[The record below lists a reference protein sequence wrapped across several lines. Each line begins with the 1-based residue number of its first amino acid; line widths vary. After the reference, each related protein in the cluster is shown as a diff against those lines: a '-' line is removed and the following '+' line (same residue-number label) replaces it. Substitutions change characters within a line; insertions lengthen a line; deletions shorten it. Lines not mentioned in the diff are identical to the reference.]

1 MTKKKIILTVLIL
14 KLFINLSVHADTL
27 KEINILGNERIPNE
41 SISMFSGVKI
51 NDEINDFKIDEILK
65 NLYETNFF
73 DEVSVLFEK
82 NILLIKVKEQ
92 PIIDSVVIEGVT
104 AKKYNKAILE
114 NLKLKSRSSYN
125 EYSLFEET
133 KNLKSVLKNFGF
145 YFATVE
151 PYVEKLPNNLIK
163 IVYKI
168 ELGDKSK
175 IKKISFVGD
184 KIFKDRKLKNIIVS
198 EEYKFWKFLSNRKF
212 LNEEMENLDKRL
224 LKNFYL
230 NRGYYNV
237 EINSS
242 FAKMI
247 NDTEFELIY
256 NINAGNKVY
265 FNELFIS
272 YPEDFN
278 EINYQ
283 KLKELL
289 VDLNGKPYSINSVE
303 KILNEIDQITIN
315 EEFKSIS
322 ANIDEKIFEDKI
334 DIKFIIKETE
344 NYVVERINIFGNNVT
359 RESVIRNQLLIDEGD
374 PFNEIL
380 AKKSEN
386 NLKSLNFFRNVKS
399 EMVEG
404 ENEKT
409 KIINIYVEEKP
420 TGEIAAGA
428 GVGTSG
434 GTITAGVKENNY
446 LGKGLAVEA
455 NATITP
461 ETIKGLFSVSNPNYN
476 NSDKL
481 VFFNAQAIEIDRLK
495 NNGYKTNKT
504 GFELGTEFEY
514 LDDLS
519 FGISTSNFFEKIETN
534 STAST
539 RQKAQKGNYF
549 DAFVKFDFF
558 YDKRNQ
564 KFRPTD
570 GFYSKYDLDVPLIS
584 DNNTLTNSYDFKFFN
599 ELYEN
604 NVTSFSILL
613 KAANSITGD
622 NIKLTERLIIPSS
635 RLRGFEPGKVG
646 PKDGDDFIG
655 GNYVTAINFNTTLPQ
670 ILPNMQNLDS
680 SIFIDAVNIWG
691 IDYDSSLSDTNKIRS
706 SIGIGIDWFTILG
719 PLSFSLS
726 EVITKEDSD
735 IEESFRF
742 RLGTTF

>member
-1 MTKKKIILTVLIL
+1 MD
-14 KLFINLSVHADTL
+14 NL
-27 KEINILGNERIPNE
+27 R
-41 SISMFSGVKI
+41 
-51 NDEINDFKIDEILK
+51 
-65 NLYETNFF
+65 
-73 DEVSVLFEK
+73 
-82 NILLIKVKEQ
+82 
-92 PIIDSVVIEGVT
+92 
-104 AKKYNKAILE
+104 
-114 NLKLKSRSSYN
+114 LKSRSSYN
-125 EYSLFEET
+125 EYLLFEET
-133 KNLKSVLKNFGF
+133 KKLKSTLKNFGF

-184 KIFKDRKLKNIIVS
+184 KIFKDRKLKNIIIS

-212 LNEEMENLDKRL
+212 LNEEIENLDKRL

-230 NRGYYNV
+230 NKGYYNV

-256 NINAGNKVY
+256 NINAGNKIY
-265 FNELFIS
+265 FNDLSIS
-272 YPEDFN
+272 YLGDFN

-283 KLKELL
+283 KLNKLL
-289 VDLNGKPYSINSVE
+289 VNLNGKPYSINSVE
-303 KILNEIDQITIN
+303 KILNQIDQITIN

-344 NYVVERINIFGNNVT
+344 SYFVERINIFGNNVT
-359 RESVIRNQLLIDEGD
+359 RESVIRNQLIIDEGD

-386 NLKSLNFFRNVKS
+386 NLKSLNFFKSVKS
-399 EMVEG
+399 EIVEG
-404 ENEKT
+404 EIEKS

-434 GTITAGVKENNY
+434 GTISAGVKENNY
-446 LGKGLAVEA
+446 LGKGFAVEA

-461 ETIKGLFSVSNPNYN
+461 ETIKGLFSISNPNYN

-504 GFELGTEFEY
+504 GFELGAEFEY

-519 FGISTSNFFEKIETN
+519 FGIATSNFFETIETN
-534 STAST
+534 ATAST

-564 KFRPTD
+564 KFRPSD
-570 GFYSKYDLDVPLIS
+570 GFYSKYDLDVPLLS
-584 DNNTLTNSYDFKFFN
+584 DNNTLTNSYDLKFFN

-613 KAANSITGD
+613 KSANSISGD
-622 NIKLTERLIIPSS
+622 NIKLTERLIIPSG

-646 PKDGDDFIG
+646 PKDGNDFIG

-670 ILPNMQNLDS
+670 ILPNMQNLDT
-680 SIFIDAVNIWG
+680 SIFIDAANIWG

-706 SIGIGIDWFTILG
+706 SIGIGIDWFTVLG
-719 PLSFSLS
+719 PLNFSLS

-735 IEESFRF
+735 VEESFRF

>member
-1 MTKKKIILTVLIL
+1 MIKIKIILFVLL
-14 KLFINLSVHADTL
+14 FKFFINLPLHADTL
-27 KEINILGNERIPNE
+27 KEITISGNDRIPDE
-41 SISMFSGVKI
+41 TISMFSGVKL

-82 NILLIKVKEQ
+82 NILVIKVSEQ

-125 EYSLFEET
+125 EYLLFEET
-133 KNLKSVLKNFGF
+133 KKLKSILKNFGF

-212 LNEEMENLDKRL
+212 LNEDIENLDKRL

-230 NRGYYNV
+230 NKGYYNV

-247 NDTEFELIY
+247 NDNEFELIY

-265 FNELFIS
+265 FNELSIS
-272 YPEDFN
+272 FPKDFN
-278 EINYQ
+278 EINYK
-283 KLKELL
+283 KLNEVL
-289 VDLNGKPYSINSVE
+289 VNLNEKPYSINSVE

-315 EEFKSIS
+315 EEFRSIT

-344 NYVVERINIFGNNVT
+344 SYIVERINIFGNNVT
-359 RESVIRNQLLIDEGD
+359 RESVIRNQLIIDEGD

-386 NLKSLNFFRNVKS
+386 NLKSLNFFKNVKS
-399 EMVEG
+399 EIVEG
-404 ENEKT
+404 DLEKS
-409 KIINIYVEEKP
+409 KIINIYVEEKA

-428 GVGTSG
+428 GVGSSG
-434 GTITAGVKENNY
+434 GTISAGVKENNY

-461 ETIKGLFSVSNPNYN
+461 ETIKGLLSISNPNYN

-519 FGISTSNFFEKIETN
+519 LGIATSNFLEKIETN

-584 DNNTLTNSYDFKFFN
+584 DNNTLTNSYDLKFFN

-622 NIKLTERLIIPSS
+622 DIKLTERLIIPSS
-635 RLRGFEPGKVG
+635 RLKGFEPGKVG
-646 PKDGDDFIG
+646 PKDGNDFIG

-680 SIFIDAVNIWG
+680 SIFIDAANIWG

-706 SIGIGIDWFTILG
+706 SIGIGIDWFTVLG

-735 IEESFRF
+735 VEESFRF

>member
-1 MTKKKIILTVLIL
+1 MIKKIILSVLLL
-14 KLFINLSVHADTL
+14 KLFISLSVQANTL
-27 KEINILGNERIPNE
+27 KEINISGNDRIPDE
-41 SISMFSGVKI
+41 TISMFSGVKL

-65 NLYETNFF
+65 NLYKTNFF
-73 DEVSVLFEK
+73 DDVSVLFEK
-82 NILLIKVKEQ
+82 NILVIKVKER
-92 PIIDSVVIEGVT
+92 PIIDSVVIEGIT

-125 EYSLFEET
+125 EYLLFEET
-133 KNLKSVLKNFGF
+133 KNLKSILKNFGF
-145 YFATVE
+145 YFAKVE

-184 KIFKDRKLKNIIVS
+184 KIFKDRKLKNVVVS

-212 LNEEMENLDKRL
+212 LNEDIENLDKRL

-230 NRGYYNV
+230 NKGYYNV

-247 NDTEFELIY
+247 NDDEFELIY
-256 NINAGNKVY
+256 NINAGSKVY
-265 FNELFIS
+265 FNELSIS

-283 KLKELL
+283 KLNELL
-289 VDLNGKPYSINSVE
+289 VNLNGKPYSINSVE
-303 KILNEIDQITIN
+303 KILNQIDQITIN

-344 NYVVERINIFGNNVT
+344 SYFVERINIFGNNVT
-359 RESVIRNQLLIDEGD
+359 RESVIRNQLIIDEGD

-386 NLKSLNFFRNVKS
+386 NLKSLNFFKNVKS
-399 EMVEG
+399 EIVEG
-404 ENEKT
+404 EVEKS

-434 GTITAGVKENNY
+434 GTISAGVKENNY

-461 ETIKGLFSVSNPNYN
+461 ETIKGLFSISNPNYN

-504 GFELGTEFEY
+504 GFELGAEFEY

-519 FGISTSNFFEKIETN
+519 FGIATSNFFETIETN
-534 STAST
+534 ATAST

-584 DNNTLTNSYDFKFFN
+584 DNNTLTNSYDLKFFN

-604 NVTSFSILL
+604 NVTTFSILL
-613 KAANSITGD
+613 KAANSIAGD
-622 NIKLTERLIIPSS
+622 DIKLTERLIIPSS

-646 PKDGDDFIG
+646 PKDGKDFIG
-655 GNYVTAINFNTTLPQ
+655 GNYVTAINLNTTLPQ

-680 SIFIDAVNIWG
+680 SIFIDAANIWG
-691 IDYDSSLSDTNKIRS
+691 VDYDSSLSDTNKIRS

-735 IEESFRF
+735 VEESFRF

>member
-1 MTKKKIILTVLIL
+1 MIKNKLIL
-14 KLFINLSVHADTL
+14 SVLLFIFFVNISVQAETIKDIT
-27 KEINILGNERIPNE
+27 ISGNNRIPDQT
-41 SISMFSGVKI
+41 ISMFSGVKV
-51 NDEINDFKIDEILK
+51 NDEIDDFKINEILK

-82 NILLIKVKEQ
+82 NILVIKVKEQ
-92 PIIDSVVIEGVT
+92 PIIDTVVIEGIT
-104 AKKYNKAILE
+104 AKKYNKALLE
-114 NLKLKSRSSYN
+114 NLKLKTRSSYN
-125 EYSLFEET
+125 EYLLFEET
-133 KNLKSVLKNFGF
+133 KNLISILKNFGF

-151 PYVEKLPNNLIK
+151 PYVEKLPNNLVK
-163 IVYKI
+163 IIYKI

-198 EEYKFWKFLSNRKF
+198 EEYKFWKFLSDRKF
-212 LNEEMENLDKRL
+212 LNEEIENLDRRL

-230 NRGYYNV
+230 NKGYYNV

-247 NDTEFELIY
+247 NDSEFELIY

-265 FNELFIS
+265 FNELSIS
-272 YPEDFN
+272 YPGDFN
-278 EINYQ
+278 EANYQ
-283 KLKELL
+283 KLNELL
-289 VDLNGKPYSINSVE
+289 LNLNGKPYSINSVE
-303 KILNEIDQITIN
+303 KILNQIDQITIN

-322 ANIDEKIFEDKI
+322 ANIDEKIFDDKI
-334 DIKFIIKETE
+334 DIKFIIKETAS
-344 NYVVERINIFGNNVT
+344 YVVERINIFGNNVT
-359 RESVIRNQLLIDEGD
+359 RESVIRNQMIIDEGD

-386 NLKSLNFFRNVKS
+386 NLKSLNFFKKVKS
-399 EMVEG
+399 EIVDG
-404 ENEKT
+404 ENEKS
-409 KIINIYVEEKP
+409 KIINIYIEEKP

-434 GTITAGVKENNY
+434 GTISAGVKENNY

-504 GFELGTEFEY
+504 GFELGAEFEY
-514 LDDLS
+514 LDDLN
-519 FGISTSNFFEKIETN
+519 FGIATSNFFEKIETN

-584 DNNTLTNSYDFKFFN
+584 DNNTLSNSYDLKFFN

-604 NVTSFSILL
+604 NVTSISILL

-622 NIKLTERLIIPSS
+622 DIKLTERLIIPSS

-646 PKDGDDFIG
+646 PKDGNDFIG

-670 ILPNMQNLDS
+670 VLPNMQNLDS
-680 SIFIDAVNIWG
+680 SIFIDAANIWG
-691 IDYDSSLSDTNKIRS
+691 VDYDSSLSDTNEIRT
-706 SIGIGIDWFTILG
+706 SIGIGVDWFTIIG

-726 EVITKEDSD
+726 EVITKEESD

>member
-1 MTKKKIILTVLIL
+1 
-14 KLFINLSVHADTL
+14 
-27 KEINILGNERIPNE
+27 
-41 SISMFSGVKI
+41 
-51 NDEINDFKIDEILK
+51 
-65 NLYETNFF
+65 
-73 DEVSVLFEK
+73 
-82 NILLIKVKEQ
+82 
-92 PIIDSVVIEGVT
+92 
-104 AKKYNKAILE
+104 
-114 NLKLKSRSSYN
+114 
-125 EYSLFEET
+125 
-133 KNLKSVLKNFGF
+133 
-145 YFATVE
+145 
-151 PYVEKLPNNLIK
+151 
-163 IVYKI
+163 
-168 ELGDKSK
+168 
-175 IKKISFVGD
+175 
-184 KIFKDRKLKNIIVS
+184 
-198 EEYKFWKFLSNRKF
+198 
-212 LNEEMENLDKRL
+212 
-224 LKNFYL
+224 
-230 NRGYYNV
+230 
-237 EINSS
+237 
-242 FAKMI
+242 MI

-265 FNELFIS
+265 FNELSIS
-272 YPEDFN
+272 YPVDFN

-283 KLKELL
+283 KLNELL
-289 VDLNGKPYSINSVE
+289 VNLNGKPYSINSVE

-315 EEFKSIS
+315 EEFKSIT
-322 ANIDEKIFEDKI
+322 ANIDEKILEDKI

-344 NYVVERINIFGNNVT
+344 SYVVERINIFGNNVT
-359 RESVIRNQLLIDEGD
+359 RESVIRNQLIIDEGD

-386 NLKSLNFFRNVKS
+386 NLKSLNFFKNVKS
-399 EMVEG
+399 EIVEG
-404 ENEKT
+404 EIEKS

-428 GVGTSG
+428 GVGTAG
-434 GTITAGVKENNY
+434 GTISAGVKENNY

-461 ETIKGLFSVSNPNYN
+461 ETIKGLFSISNPNYN

-514 LDDLS
+514 LDNLS
-519 FGISTSNFFEKIETN
+519 FGIATSNFFEKIETN

-584 DNNTLTNSYDFKFFN
+584 DNNTLTNSYDLKFFN

-622 NIKLTERLIIPSS
+622 DIKLTERLIIPSN

-646 PKDGDDFIG
+646 PKDGNDFIG

-680 SIFIDAVNIWG
+680 SIFIDAANIWG

-706 SIGIGIDWFTILG
+706 SIGIGVDWFTVLG

-726 EVITKEDSD
+726 EVIAKEDSD

>member
-1 MTKKKIILTVLIL
+1 MIKKIILLVLL
-14 KLFINLSVHADTL
+14 FKLFINLFVHADTI
-27 KEINILGNERIPNE
+27 KKITISGNDRIPDE
-41 SISMFSGVKI
+41 TISMFSGVKI

-73 DEVSVLFEK
+73 DDVSVLFEK

-114 NLKLKSRSSYN
+114 NMKLKSRSSYN
-125 EYSLFEET
+125 EYLLFEET
-133 KNLKSVLKNFGF
+133 KNLKSTLKNFGF

-212 LNEEMENLDKRL
+212 LNEDIENLDKRL

-230 NRGYYNV
+230 NKGYYNV

-247 NDTEFELIY
+247 NDNEFELIY

-265 FNELFIS
+265 FNELSIS
-272 YPEDFN
+272 FPKDFN
-278 EINYQ
+278 EINYK
-283 KLKELL
+283 KLNQVL
-289 VDLNGKPYSINSVE
+289 VNLNEKPYSINSVE

-315 EEFKSIS
+315 EEFRSIT

-344 NYVVERINIFGNNVT
+344 SYIVERINIFGNNVT
-359 RESVIRNQLLIDEGD
+359 RESVIRNQLIIDEGD

-386 NLKSLNFFRNVKS
+386 NLKSLNFFKNVKS
-399 EMVEG
+399 EIVEG
-404 ENEKT
+404 DLEKS
-409 KIINIYVEEKP
+409 KIINIYVEEKA

-428 GVGTSG
+428 GVGSSG
-434 GTITAGVKENNY
+434 GTISAGVKENNY

-461 ETIKGLFSVSNPNYN
+461 ETIKGLLSISNPNYN

-519 FGISTSNFFEKIETN
+519 LGIATSNFLEKIETN

-584 DNNTLTNSYDFKFFN
+584 DNNTLTNSYDLKFFN

-622 NIKLTERLIIPSS
+622 DIKLTERLIIPSS
-635 RLRGFEPGKVG
+635 RLKGFEPGKVG
-646 PKDGDDFIG
+646 PKDGNDFIG

-680 SIFIDAVNIWG
+680 SIFIDAANIWG

-706 SIGIGIDWFTILG
+706 SIGIGIDWFTVLG

-735 IEESFRF
+735 VEESFRF

>member
-1 MTKKKIILTVLIL
+1 MIKKIILSVLLL
-14 KLFINLSVHADTL
+14 KLFISLSVHANTL
-27 KEINILGNERIPNE
+27 KEINISGNDRIPDE
-41 SISMFSGVKI
+41 TISMFSGVKI
-51 NDEINDFKIDEILK
+51 NDEINNLKINEILK

-73 DEVSVLFEK
+73 SDVSVSFEK
-82 NILLIKVKEQ
+82 NILIIKVKEQ
-92 PIIDSVVIEGVT
+92 PIIDLVVIEGVT
-104 AKKYNKAILE
+104 AKKYNKAILD

-125 EYSLFEET
+125 EYLLFEET
-133 KNLKSVLKNFGF
+133 KNIKSILKNFGF

-151 PYVEKLPNNLIK
+151 PYVEKLSNNLIK

-212 LNEEMENLDKRL
+212 LNEEIESLDKRL

-230 NRGYYNV
+230 NKGYYNV

-247 NDTEFELIY
+247 NDDEFELIY
-256 NINAGNKVY
+256 NINAGSKVY
-265 FNELFIS
+265 FNELSIS

-283 KLKELL
+283 KLNELL
-289 VDLNGKPYSINSVE
+289 VNLNGKPYSINSVE
-303 KILNEIDQITIN
+303 KILNQIDQITIN

-344 NYVVERINIFGNNVT
+344 SYFVERINIFGNNVT
-359 RESVIRNQLLIDEGD
+359 RESVIRNQLIIDEGD

-386 NLKSLNFFRNVKS
+386 NLKSLNFFKSVKS
-399 EMVEG
+399 EIVEG
-404 ENEKT
+404 EIEKS

-434 GTITAGVKENNY
+434 GTISAGVKENNY
-446 LGKGLAVEA
+446 LGKGFAVEA

-461 ETIKGLFSVSNPNYN
+461 ETIKGLFSISNPNYN

-504 GFELGTEFEY
+504 GFELGAEFEY

-519 FGISTSNFFEKIETN
+519 FGIATSNFFETIETN
-534 STAST
+534 ATAST

-584 DNNTLTNSYDFKFFN
+584 DNNTLTNSYDLKFFN

-604 NVTSFSILL
+604 NVTTFSILL
-613 KAANSITGD
+613 KAANSIAGD
-622 NIKLTERLIIPSS
+622 DIKLTERLIIPSS

-646 PKDGDDFIG
+646 PKDGKDFIG
-655 GNYVTAINFNTTLPQ
+655 GNYVTAINLNTTLPQ

-680 SIFIDAVNIWG
+680 SIFIDAANIWG
-691 IDYDSSLSDTNKIRS
+691 VDYDSSLSDTNKIRS

-735 IEESFRF
+735 VEESFRF

>member
-1 MTKKKIILTVLIL
+1 MIKKIILLVLL
-14 KLFINLSVHADTL
+14 FKLFINLSVHANTL
-27 KEINILGNERIPNE
+27 EEITILGNDRIPDE
-41 SISMFSGVKI
+41 TISMFSGVKI
-51 NDEINDFKIDEILK
+51 NDEINDTKLNEILK

-73 DEVSVLFEK
+73 DDVSVSFKK

-104 AKKYNKAILE
+104 AKKYNKAILD
-114 NLKLKSRSSYN
+114 NLRLKSRSSYN
-125 EYSLFEET
+125 EYLLFEET
-133 KNLKSVLKNFGF
+133 KKLKSTLKNFGF

-163 IVYKI
+163 IIYKI

-184 KIFKDRKLKNIIVS
+184 KIFKDRKLKNIIIS

-212 LNEEMENLDKRL
+212 LNEEIENLDKRL

-230 NRGYYNV
+230 NKGYYNV

-256 NINAGNKVY
+256 NINAGNKIY
-265 FNELFIS
+265 FNDLSIS
-272 YPEDFN
+272 YLGDFN

-283 KLKELL
+283 KLNKLL
-289 VDLNGKPYSINSVE
+289 VNLNGKPYSINSVE
-303 KILNEIDQITIN
+303 KILNQIDQITIN

-344 NYVVERINIFGNNVT
+344 SYFVERINIFGNNVT
-359 RESVIRNQLLIDEGD
+359 RESVIRNQLIIDEGD

-386 NLKSLNFFRNVKS
+386 NLKSLNFFKSVKS
-399 EMVEG
+399 EIVEG
-404 ENEKT
+404 EIEKS

-434 GTITAGVKENNY
+434 GTISAGVKENNY

-461 ETIKGLFSVSNPNYN
+461 ETIKGLFSISNPNYN

-504 GFELGTEFEY
+504 GFELGAEFEY

-519 FGISTSNFFEKIETN
+519 FGIATSNFFETIETN
-534 STAST
+534 ATAST

-564 KFRPTD
+564 KFRPSD
-570 GFYSKYDLDVPLIS
+570 GFYSKYDLDVPLLS
-584 DNNTLTNSYDFKFFN
+584 DNNTLTNSYDLKFFN

-613 KAANSITGD
+613 KSANSISGD
-622 NIKLTERLIIPSS
+622 NIKLTERLIIPSG

-646 PKDGDDFIG
+646 PKDGNDFIG

-670 ILPNMQNLDS
+670 ILPNMQNLDT
-680 SIFIDAVNIWG
+680 SIFIDAANIWG

-706 SIGIGIDWFTILG
+706 SIGIGIDWFTVLG
-719 PLSFSLS
+719 PLNFSLS

-735 IEESFRF
+735 VEESFRF

>member
-1 MTKKKIILTVLIL
+1 MIKKIILSVLLL
-14 KLFINLSVHADTL
+14 KLFISLSVHANTL
-27 KEINILGNERIPNE
+27 KEINISGNDRIPDE
-41 SISMFSGVKI
+41 TISMFSGVKL

-65 NLYETNFF
+65 NLYKTNFF
-73 DEVSVLFEK
+73 DDVSVLFEK
-82 NILLIKVKEQ
+82 NILVIKVKER
-92 PIIDSVVIEGVT
+92 PIIDSVVIEGIT

-125 EYSLFEET
+125 EYLLFEET
-133 KNLKSVLKNFGF
+133 KNLKSILKNFGF
-145 YFATVE
+145 YFAKVE

-184 KIFKDRKLKNIIVS
+184 KIFKDRKLKNVVVS

-212 LNEEMENLDKRL
+212 LNEDIENLDKRL

-230 NRGYYNV
+230 NKGYYNV

-247 NDTEFELIY
+247 NDDEFELIY
-256 NINAGNKVY
+256 NINAGSKVY
-265 FNELFIS
+265 FNELSIS

-283 KLKELL
+283 KLNELL
-289 VDLNGKPYSINSVE
+289 VNLNGKPYSINSVE
-303 KILNEIDQITIN
+303 KILNQIDQITIN

-344 NYVVERINIFGNNVT
+344 SYFVERINIFGNNVT
-359 RESVIRNQLLIDEGD
+359 RESVIRNQLIIDEGD

-386 NLKSLNFFRNVKS
+386 NLKSLNFFKSVKS
-399 EMVEG
+399 EIVEG
-404 ENEKT
+404 EIEKS

-434 GTITAGVKENNY
+434 GTISAGVKENNY

-461 ETIKGLFSVSNPNYN
+461 ETIKGLFSISNPNYN

-504 GFELGTEFEY
+504 GFELGAEFEY

-519 FGISTSNFFEKIETN
+519 FGIATSNFFETIETN
-534 STAST
+534 ATAST

-584 DNNTLTNSYDFKFFN
+584 DNNTLTNSYDLKFFN

-604 NVTSFSILL
+604 NVTTFSILL
-613 KAANSITGD
+613 KAANSIAGD
-622 NIKLTERLIIPSS
+622 DIKLTERLIIPSS

-646 PKDGDDFIG
+646 PKDGKDFIG
-655 GNYVTAINFNTTLPQ
+655 GNYVTAINLNTTLPQ

-680 SIFIDAVNIWG
+680 SIFIDAANIWG
-691 IDYDSSLSDTNKIRS
+691 VDYDSSLSDTNKIRS

-735 IEESFRF
+735 VEESFRF

>member
-1 MTKKKIILTVLIL
+1 MIKKIILLVLL
-14 KLFINLSVHADTL
+14 FKLFINLFVHADTI
-27 KEINILGNERIPNE
+27 KEITISGNDRIPDE
-41 SISMFSGVKI
+41 TISMFSGVKI

-65 NLYETNFF
+65 NLYETKFF
-73 DEVSVLFEK
+73 DDVSVLFEK

-114 NLKLKSRSSYN
+114 NMKLKSRSSYN
-125 EYSLFEET
+125 EYLLFEET
-133 KNLKSVLKNFGF
+133 KNLKSILKNFGF

-168 ELGDKSK
+168 DLGDKSK

-212 LNEEMENLDKRL
+212 LNEEIENLDKRL

-230 NRGYYNV
+230 NKGYYNV

-256 NINAGNKVY
+256 NINAGNKVF
-265 FNELFIS
+265 FNELSIS
-272 YPEDFN
+272 YPGDFN

-283 KLKELL
+283 KLNELL

-334 DIKFIIKETE
+334 DIKFIIEETE
-344 NYVVERINIFGNNVT
+344 SYVVERINIFGNNVT
-359 RESVIRNQLLIDEGD
+359 RESVIRNQLVIDEGD

-386 NLKSLNFFRNVKS
+386 NLKSLNFFKSVKS
-399 EMVEG
+399 EIVEG
-404 ENEKT
+404 DIEKS
-409 KIINIYVEEKP
+409 KVINIYLEEKP

-434 GTITAGVKENNY
+434 GTISAGVKENNY

-455 NATITP
+455 NATITS
-461 ETIKGLFSVSNPNYN
+461 ETIKGLISVSNPNYN

-514 LDDLS
+514 LDNLS
-519 FGISTSNFFEKIETN
+519 FGIATSNFFEKIETN
-534 STAST
+534 STASA

-584 DNNTLTNSYDFKFFN
+584 DNNTLTNSYDLKFFN

-613 KAANSITGD
+613 KAANSISGD
-622 NIKLTERLIIPSS
+622 DIKLTERLIIPSS

-646 PKDGDDFIG
+646 PKDGNDFIG

-670 ILPNMQNLDS
+670 ILPNLQNLDS
-680 SIFIDAVNIWG
+680 SIFIDAANIWG

-706 SIGIGIDWFTILG
+706 SIGIGVDWFTILG

-726 EVITKEDSD
+726 EVIAKEDSD

>member
-1 MTKKKIILTVLIL
+1 MIKKIILLVLL
-14 KLFINLSVHADTL
+14 FKLFINLSVHANTL
-27 KEINILGNERIPNE
+27 EEITILGNDRIPDE
-41 SISMFSGVKI
+41 TISMFSGVKI
-51 NDEINDFKIDEILK
+51 NDEINDTKLNEILK

-73 DEVSVLFEK
+73 DDVSVSFKK

-104 AKKYNKAILE
+104 AKKYNKAILD
-114 NLKLKSRSSYN
+114 NLRLKSRSSYN
-125 EYSLFEET
+125 EYLLFEET
-133 KNLKSVLKNFGF
+133 KKLKSTLKNFGF

-184 KIFKDRKLKNIIVS
+184 KIFKDRKLKNIIIS

-212 LNEEMENLDKRL
+212 LNEEIENLDKRL

-230 NRGYYNV
+230 NKGYYNV

-256 NINAGNKVY
+256 NINAGNKIY
-265 FNELFIS
+265 FNDLSIS
-272 YPEDFN
+272 YLGDFN

-283 KLKELL
+283 KLNKLL
-289 VDLNGKPYSINSVE
+289 VNLNGKPYSINSVE
-303 KILNEIDQITIN
+303 KILNQIDQITIN

-322 ANIDEKIFEDKI
+322 ANIDEKIYEDKI

-344 NYVVERINIFGNNVT
+344 SYVVERINIFGNNVT
-359 RESVIRNQLLIDEGD
+359 RESVIRNQLIIDEGD

-386 NLKSLNFFRNVKS
+386 NLKSLNFFKSVKS
-399 EMVEG
+399 EIVEG
-404 ENEKT
+404 EIEKS

-434 GTITAGVKENNY
+434 GTISAGVKENNY
-446 LGKGLAVEA
+446 LGKGFAVEA

-461 ETIKGLFSVSNPNYN
+461 ETIKGLLSISNPNYK

-481 VFFNAQAIEIDRLK
+481 VFVNAQAIEIDRLK

-519 FGISTSNFFEKIETN
+519 FGIATSNFFEKIETN

-564 KFRPTD
+564 KFRPSD
-570 GFYSKYDLDVPLIS
+570 GFYSKYDLDVPLLS
-584 DNNTLTNSYDFKFFN
+584 DNNTLTNSYDLKFFN

-613 KAANSITGD
+613 KSANSISGD
-622 NIKLTERLIIPSS
+622 NIKLTERLIIPSG

-646 PKDGDDFIG
+646 PKDGNDFIG

-670 ILPNMQNLDS
+670 ILPNMQNLDT
-680 SIFIDAVNIWG
+680 SIFIDAANIWG

-706 SIGIGIDWFTILG
+706 SIGIGIDWFTVLG
-719 PLSFSLS
+719 PLNFSLS

-735 IEESFRF
+735 VEESFRF

>member
-1 MTKKKIILTVLIL
+1 MIKKIILSVLLL
-14 KLFINLSVHADTL
+14 KLFISLSVHANTL
-27 KEINILGNERIPNE
+27 KEINISGNDRIPDE
-41 SISMFSGVKI
+41 TISMFSGVKL
-51 NDEINDFKIDEILK
+51 NDKINDFKIDEILK
-65 NLYETNFF
+65 NLYKTNFF
-73 DEVSVLFEK
+73 DDVSVLFEK
-82 NILLIKVKEQ
+82 NILVIKVKER
-92 PIIDSVVIEGVT
+92 PIIDSVVIEGIT

-125 EYSLFEET
+125 EYLLFEET
-133 KNLKSVLKNFGF
+133 KNLKSILKNFGF
-145 YFATVE
+145 YFAKVE

-184 KIFKDRKLKNIIVS
+184 KIFKDRKLKNVVVS

-212 LNEEMENLDKRL
+212 LNEDIENLDKRL

-230 NRGYYNV
+230 NKGYYNV

-247 NDTEFELIY
+247 NDDEFELIY
-256 NINAGNKVY
+256 NINAGSKVY
-265 FNELFIS
+265 FNELSIS

-283 KLKELL
+283 KLNELL
-289 VDLNGKPYSINSVE
+289 VNLNGKPYSINSVE
-303 KILNEIDQITIN
+303 KILNQIDQITIN

-322 ANIDEKIFEDKI
+322 ANIDEKIYEDKI

-344 NYVVERINIFGNNVT
+344 SYVVERINIFGNNVT
-359 RESVIRNQLLIDEGD
+359 RESVIRNQLIIDEGD

-386 NLKSLNFFRNVKS
+386 NLKSLNFFKSVKS
-399 EMVEG
+399 EIVEG
-404 ENEKT
+404 EIEKS

-434 GTITAGVKENNY
+434 GTISAGVKENNY

-461 ETIKGLFSVSNPNYN
+461 ETIKGLFSISNPNYN

-504 GFELGTEFEY
+504 GFELGAEFEY

-519 FGISTSNFFEKIETN
+519 FGIATSNFFETIETN
-534 STAST
+534 ATAST

-584 DNNTLTNSYDFKFFN
+584 DNNTLTNSYDLKFFN

-604 NVTSFSILL
+604 NVTTFSILL
-613 KAANSITGD
+613 KAANSIAGD
-622 NIKLTERLIIPSS
+622 DIKLTERLIIPSS

-646 PKDGDDFIG
+646 PKDGKDFIG
-655 GNYVTAINFNTTLPQ
+655 GNYVTAINLNTTLPQ

-680 SIFIDAVNIWG
+680 SIFIDAANIWG
-691 IDYDSSLSDTNKIRS
+691 VDYDSSLSDTNKIRS

-735 IEESFRF
+735 VEESFRF

>member
-1 MTKKKIILTVLIL
+1 MIKKIILLVLL
-14 KLFINLSVHADTL
+14 FKLFINLFVHADTI
-27 KEINILGNERIPNE
+27 KEITISGNDRIPDE
-41 SISMFSGVKI
+41 TISMFSGVKI

-65 NLYETNFF
+65 NLYETKFF
-73 DEVSVLFEK
+73 DDVSVLFEK

-114 NLKLKSRSSYN
+114 NMKLKSRSSYN
-125 EYSLFEET
+125 EYLLFEET
-133 KNLKSVLKNFGF
+133 KNLKSILKNFGF

-168 ELGDKSK
+168 DLGDKSK

-212 LNEEMENLDKRL
+212 LNEEIENLDKRL

-230 NRGYYNV
+230 NKGYYNV

-256 NINAGNKVY
+256 NINAGNKVF
-265 FNELFIS
+265 FNELSIS
-272 YPEDFN
+272 YPGDFN

-283 KLKELL
+283 KLNELL
-289 VDLNGKPYSINSVE
+289 LDLNGKPYSINSVE

-334 DIKFIIKETE
+334 DIKFIIEETE
-344 NYVVERINIFGNNVT
+344 SYVVERINIFGNNVT
-359 RESVIRNQLLIDEGD
+359 RESVIRNQLVIDEGD

-386 NLKSLNFFRNVKS
+386 NLKSLNFFKNVKS
-399 EMVEG
+399 EIVEG
-404 ENEKT
+404 DIEKS
-409 KIINIYVEEKP
+409 KVINIYLEEKP

-434 GTITAGVKENNY
+434 GTISAGVKENNY

-455 NATITP
+455 NATVTS
-461 ETIKGLFSVSNPNYN
+461 ETIKGLISVSNPNYN

-514 LDDLS
+514 LDNLS
-519 FGISTSNFFEKIETN
+519 FGIATSNFFEKIETN

-584 DNNTLTNSYDFKFFN
+584 DNNTLTNSYDLKFFN

-613 KAANSITGD
+613 KAANSISGD
-622 NIKLTERLIIPSS
+622 DIKLTERLIIPSS

-646 PKDGDDFIG
+646 PKDGNDFIG

-670 ILPNMQNLDS
+670 ILPNLQNLDS
-680 SIFIDAVNIWG
+680 SIFIDAANIWG

-706 SIGIGIDWFTILG
+706 SIGIGVDWFTILG

-726 EVITKEDSD
+726 EVIAKEDSD

>member
-1 MTKKKIILTVLIL
+1 MIKKIILSVLLL
-14 KLFINLSVHADTL
+14 KLFISLSVHANTL
-27 KEINILGNERIPNE
+27 KEINISGNDRIPDE
-41 SISMFSGVKI
+41 TISMFSGVKL
-51 NDEINDFKIDEILK
+51 NDKINDFKIDEILK
-65 NLYETNFF
+65 NLYKTNFF
-73 DEVSVLFEK
+73 DDVSVLFEK
-82 NILLIKVKEQ
+82 NILVIKVKER
-92 PIIDSVVIEGVT
+92 PIIDSVVIEGIT

-125 EYSLFEET
+125 EYLLFEET
-133 KNLKSVLKNFGF
+133 KNLKSILKNFGF
-145 YFATVE
+145 YFAKVE

-184 KIFKDRKLKNIIVS
+184 KIFKDRKLKNVVVS

-212 LNEEMENLDKRL
+212 LNEDIENLDKRL

-230 NRGYYNV
+230 NKGYYNV

-247 NDTEFELIY
+247 NDDEFELIY
-256 NINAGNKVY
+256 NINAGSKVY
-265 FNELFIS
+265 FNELSIS

-283 KLKELL
+283 KLNELL
-289 VDLNGKPYSINSVE
+289 VNLNGKPYSINSVE
-303 KILNEIDQITIN
+303 KILNQIDQITIN

-344 NYVVERINIFGNNVT
+344 SYFVERINIFGNNVT
-359 RESVIRNQLLIDEGD
+359 RESVIRNQLIIDEGD

-386 NLKSLNFFRNVKS
+386 NLKSLNFFKSVKS
-399 EMVEG
+399 EIVEG
-404 ENEKT
+404 EIEKS

-434 GTITAGVKENNY
+434 GTISAGVKENNY

-461 ETIKGLFSVSNPNYN
+461 ETIKGLFSISNPNYN

-504 GFELGTEFEY
+504 GFELGAEFEY

-519 FGISTSNFFEKIETN
+519 FGIATSNFFETIETN
-534 STAST
+534 ATAST

-584 DNNTLTNSYDFKFFN
+584 DNNTLTNSYDLKFFN

-604 NVTSFSILL
+604 NVTTFSILL
-613 KAANSITGD
+613 KAANSIAGD
-622 NIKLTERLIIPSS
+622 DIKLTERLIIPSS

-646 PKDGDDFIG
+646 PKDGKDFIG
-655 GNYVTAINFNTTLPQ
+655 GNYVTAINLNTTLPQ

-680 SIFIDAVNIWG
+680 SIFIDAANIWG
-691 IDYDSSLSDTNKIRS
+691 VDYDSSLSDTNKIRS

-735 IEESFRF
+735 VEESFRF